1 MRKLL
6 SGDLSRSALVL
17 MCTFGLSFSA
27 TAQERVLEE
36 VVVTGSFIRG
46 TPEDAALPVDVL
58 NRSDLEDV
66 GDPSLIDMVRN
77 LGVSSGNLGETNQFD
92 TRGGQANEGVI
103 AVNLRGLGPARTLV
117 LLNSKRHVATESI
130 GVDISAVPAIAIDR
144 VEVLKD
150 GAAALY
156 GSDAIGGVVNFITRD
171 EFEGFEIRGNFTDI
185 EDSDG
190 DTTIGAIFGG
200 RRGNL
205 HYAISAEY
213 EERSEL
219 QIRDRDWA
227 LRPFAENPGPG
238 GWSSI
243 GNPGTFFPAITDGA
257 GGRTLLGGATPDP
270 NCELLGGTSSG
281 GFCRFQYTFF
291 DNLIE
296 DQETY
301 KVFAEVNYDIS
312 DTLRF
317 HAEALYHDLDM
328 PAWKTSPSYPPQ
340 ALLGN
345 DRFIQADHPGLV
357 DLKAQNPDLF
367 NTVANIPPS
376 LQGASTWSRLLGV
389 VGRNGEPESAHR
401 ETQTKRMAFSLEGE
415 INSGVSFDTSFS
427 WSERV
432 RDIGGNDMYIE
443 RIAFALDGLGGAN
456 CDPATGMPG
465 VGGCEYY
472 NPFSNAISFSP
483 VTGVI
488 NPQYNAAVANSDA
501 LINWLTAETGAV
513 SVNESLVFE
522 MILSGESGLQLSG
535 GNMGWAAGVQ
545 YRKDFYDFTVEDVAN
560 RALNPCPFNDPAS
573 ITLGHATTLDCGDG
587 GAGQL
592 AFLAATDE
600 ESTDRNIYGVFAELA
615 LPVTD
620 DFDVQLALRYE
631 DYGSSDG
638 GDTIDPKV
646 AFNWRLT
653 DEFSI
658 RGSAS
663 STFRG
668 PPSSFLSGTST
679 SLQFIGPALAFKAAD
694 TVGNPDLEP
703 ESAVAINSG
712 VIYQNENF
720 YGSLDYWSF
729 DFSDPLQ
736 LESADQIVAAYGA
749 NDCADGGDGVG
760 SSACTLLRD
769 RLSPLGTS
777 VAGVQRIKRFVINGS
792 DIETSGIDFVANYTF
807 DDVASGELTLG
818 VEGSYTLDY
827 ESDDFQTD
835 DGFKLADGGDF
846 AGYLNEGTPFQ
857 PKPELKSSFIAKWA
871 NDAHRLTYAA
881 RYVDGMED
889 RNSPVVALENIDNH
903 TTHDIHY
910 INNMFDNI
918 TISLSVLNLT
928 DEDPPQVANDLNYDP
943 YNHSGFGR
951 MVKLGVSYLLGN

>member
-1 MRKLL
+1 MRKLRR
-6 SGDLSRSALVL
+6 GDLSRSALVL

-27 TAQERVLEE
+27 TAQERLLEE

-472 NPFSNAISFSP
+472 
-483 VTGVI
+483 
-488 NPQYNAAVANSDA
+488 
-501 LINWLTAETGAV
+501 
-513 SVNESLVFE
+513 
-522 MILSGESGLQLSG
+522 
-535 GNMGWAAGVQ
+535 
-545 YRKDFYDFTVEDVAN
+545 
-560 RALNPCPFNDPAS
+560 
-573 ITLGHATTLDCGDG
+573 
-587 GAGQL
+587 
-592 AFLAATDE
+592 
-600 ESTDRNIYGVFAELA
+600 
-615 LPVTD
+615 
-620 DFDVQLALRYE
+620 
-631 DYGSSDG
+631 
-638 GDTIDPKV
+638 
-646 AFNWRLT
+646 
-653 DEFSI
+653 
-658 RGSAS
+658 
-663 STFRG
+663 
-668 PPSSFLSGTST
+668 
-679 SLQFIGPALAFKAAD
+679 
-694 TVGNPDLEP
+694 
-703 ESAVAINSG
+703 
-712 VIYQNENF
+712 
-720 YGSLDYWSF
+720 
-729 DFSDPLQ
+729 
-736 LESADQIVAAYGA
+736 
-749 NDCADGGDGVG
+749 
-760 SSACTLLRD
+760 
-769 RLSPLGTS
+769 
-777 VAGVQRIKRFVINGS
+777 
-792 DIETSGIDFVANYTF
+792 
-807 DDVASGELTLG
+807 
-818 VEGSYTLDY
+818 
-827 ESDDFQTD
+827 
-835 DGFKLADGGDF
+835 
-846 AGYLNEGTPFQ
+846 
-857 PKPELKSSFIAKWA
+857 
-871 NDAHRLTYAA
+871 
-881 RYVDGMED
+881 
-889 RNSPVVALENIDNH
+889 
-903 TTHDIHY
+903 
-910 INNMFDNI
+910 
-918 TISLSVLNLT
+918 
-928 DEDPPQVANDLNYDP
+928 
-943 YNHSGFGR
+943 
-951 MVKLGVSYLLGN
+951 